1 MKSKSTSP
9 DRASGPFGEV
19 IDPAVRADAREPLFA
34 YRQAMHDFRIDPK
47 TSALVI
53 VDLQYGSAGPD
64 HGYAK
69 AYRAIGYGELLD
81 EYLARI
87 RDVVV
92 PSVRR
97 LQDAFRLAGA
107 PVIFLTVGTIV
118 GDLSDMPPRFG
129 RAAAHWRDLGI
140 EPPYARVGSRE
151 MDVLDEIAP
160 QPGEPWIV
168 KTGASGFTASPLER
182 VLWNRGVR
190 EIAFCGVAT
199 AYCVE
204 STLRDA
210 ADRGFDVVLVEDG
223 CADVLAETHAR
234 GVKNCSAF
242 GRVASADELV
252 LELRASAG
260 VLAGAGAR

>member
-1 MKSKSTSP
+1 MTS
-9 DRASGPFGEV
+9 RQWT
-19 IDPAVRADAREPLFA
+19 DPTSRPDAREPLFA
-34 YRQAMHDFRIDPK
+34 YRQAMHDFRIDPR

-81 EYLARI
+81 EYLARV

-97 LQDAFRLAGA
+97 LLEAFRSAGA

-118 GDLSDMPPRFG
+118 GDLSDMPPRFR
-129 RAAAHWRDLGI
+129 RAADHWAKLGI
-140 EPPYARVGSRE
+140 EPPYAKLGTRE

-160 QPGEPWIV
+160 RPGDAWIV

-182 VLWNRGVR
+182 VLWNKGVR

-223 CADVLAETHAR
+223 CADVLAETHER
-234 GVKNCSAF
+234 GVQSCAAF

-252 LELRASAG
+252 LELRAD
-260 VLAGAGAR
+260 VRELAATGAR

>member
-1 MKSKSTSP
+1 MTTSSTS
-9 DRASGPFGEV
+9 
-19 IDPAVRADAREPLFA
+19 DPARRPDAREPLFA
-34 YRQAMHDFRIDPK
+34 YRQAMHDFRIDPS

-53 VDLQYGSAGPD
+53 VDLQYGSAGPE

-97 LQDAFRLAGA
+97 LQEAFRSAGA

-118 GDLSDMPPRFG
+118 GDLSDMPPRFR
-129 RAAAHWRDLGI
+129 RAAEHWRGLGI
-140 EPPYARVGSRE
+140 EPPYARIGTRE
-151 MDVLDEIAP
+151 MEVLDEIAP
-160 QPGEPWIV
+160 RAGDAWIV

-182 VLWNRGVR
+182 VLWNKGVR

-223 CADVLAETHAR
+223 CADVLAETHER
-234 GVKNCSAF
+234 GVKSCAAF
-242 GRVASADELV
+242 GRIASADDLV
-252 LELRASAG
+252 LELHAAAPE
-260 VLAGAGAR
+260 LAATGAR

>member
-1 MKSKSTSP
+1 MTTSSTS
-9 DRASGPFGEV
+9 
-19 IDPAVRADAREPLFA
+19 DPASRPDAREPLFA
-34 YRQAMHDFRIDPK
+34 YRQAMHDFRLDPS

-53 VDLQYGSAGPD
+53 VDLQYGSAGPE
-64 HGYAK
+64 HGYAN

-97 LQDAFRLAGA
+97 LQEAFRSAGA

-118 GDLSDMPPRFG
+118 GDLSDMPPRFR
-129 RAAAHWRDLGI
+129 RAAEHWRGLGI
-140 EPPYARVGSRE
+140 EPPYARIGTRE

-160 QPGEPWIV
+160 RPGDAWIV

-182 VLWNRGVR
+182 VLWNKGVR

-223 CADVLAETHAR
+223 CADVLAETHER
-234 GVKNCSAF
+234 GVRNCAAF
-242 GRVASADELV
+242 GRVASADDLV
-252 LELRASAG
+252 LELQAA
-260 VLAGAGAR
+260 VPELAPTGAR